1 LLRNISESKKKKK
14 KQNLMTLKKNRGQ
27 KLVIKKVKTDSFC
40 KEQYRRDSEK
50 ILKKLKKG

>member
-50 ILKKLKKG
+50 ILKK

>member
-27 KLVIKKVKTDSFC
+27 KLVIKKVKIDSFC

-50 ILKKLKKG
+50 ILKK